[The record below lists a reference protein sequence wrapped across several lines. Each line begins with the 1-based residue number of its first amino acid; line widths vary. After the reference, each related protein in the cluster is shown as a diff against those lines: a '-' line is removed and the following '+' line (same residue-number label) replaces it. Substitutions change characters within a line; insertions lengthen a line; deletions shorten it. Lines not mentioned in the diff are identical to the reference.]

1 MSPGAVGVGLGYWSM
16 GVTWSTGCWGT
27 GCHLEHWVLGYWSS
41 PIALCVGVLSVRIIG
56 VT

>member
-41 PIALCVGVLSVRIIG
+41 PIALCVGVLSVRVIG